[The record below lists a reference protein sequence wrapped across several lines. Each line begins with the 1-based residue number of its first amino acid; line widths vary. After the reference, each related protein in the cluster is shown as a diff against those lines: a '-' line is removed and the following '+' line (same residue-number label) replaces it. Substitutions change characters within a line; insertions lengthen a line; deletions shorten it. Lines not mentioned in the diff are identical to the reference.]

1 MMNIF
6 KPVWFSHMRAS
17 FFNLPCILFNKQS
30 AKGERMGLE
39 IMKKSVDSILWQD
52 YRAADTG
59 MIVHY
64 VSDPVSEIPIREIP
78 EEIDSPVIPEPNYE
92 NRVYGFFGCIRPKI
106 RSAFFKSKIRYIFFL
121 TKYAGCKDE
130 FKDKPIITG
139 YFRIFKTADVQ
150 KLHLR
155 YLNDVACLDADSC
168 IALRAD
174 EVHFVSL
181 NNAYI
186 VDDEKLKAW
195 GYNAKINKQLR
206 IVLDA
211 DKTNQL
217 LNYLKSKPNQ
227 LDIYIAETKRLG
239 PHVEEEEEEK
249 VESDENAHSVTPGV
263 AADIAPDNTYSIA
276 PEVVSDVAADI
287 APDNAEPGVAPDVG
301 FNDNSSEQHEGL
313 SA

>member
-1 MMNIF
+1 
-6 KPVWFSHMRAS
+6 MRAS
-17 FFNLPCILFNKQS
+17 FFNLPRILFNKQPVE
-30 AKGERMGLE
+30 GERMGLE

-78 EEIDSPVIPEPNYE
+78 EEINSPVIPEPNYE

-106 RSAFFKSKIRYIFFL
+106 RNTFFKSKIRYIFFL

-181 NNAYI
+181 NDAYI
-186 VDDEKLKAW
+186 VDDEKLKTW

-206 IVLDA
+206 IVLDS

-217 LNYLKSKPNQ
+217 LGYLKSKPNQ
-227 LDIYIAETKRLG
+227 LDVYIAETKRLG
-239 PHVEEEEEEK
+239 PHVEEDEQEK
-249 VESDENAHSVTPGV
+249 VESDENTYSVAHSVAVDNTPDNASDNTPDGSGV
-263 AADIAPDNTYSIA
+263 AADIT
-276 PEVVSDVAADI
+276 
-287 APDNAEPGVAPDVG
+287 PDNAPGVAPDVG
-301 FNDNSSEQHEGL
+301 SDVTSSEQHEGL